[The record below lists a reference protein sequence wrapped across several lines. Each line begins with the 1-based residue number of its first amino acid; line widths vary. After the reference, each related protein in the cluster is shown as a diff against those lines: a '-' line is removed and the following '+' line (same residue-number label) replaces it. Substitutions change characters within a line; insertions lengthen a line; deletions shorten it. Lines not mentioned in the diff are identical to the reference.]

1 MLRTHH
7 MLCTNPFGVHRAEH
21 AVTRMQVEVGRL
33 IPVWHRLSIVAKHT
47 KTQPGCGDR
56 AFPAEIPVQ
65 LLPGL
70 EPVVQGGGGAAPLP
84 MAQARFW
91 YLHSGGDL

>member
-1 MLRTHH
+1 
-7 MLCTNPFGVHRAEH
+7 MLCTKPFGVHRAEH
-21 AVTRMQVEVGRL
+21 AVTGMQVEAGRL
-33 IPVWHRLSIVAKHT
+33 IPVWHRLSTPKHS
-47 KTQPGCGDR
+47 PGCEDR
-56 AFPAEIPVQ
+56 AFPAEIPVQPCGLKQQ